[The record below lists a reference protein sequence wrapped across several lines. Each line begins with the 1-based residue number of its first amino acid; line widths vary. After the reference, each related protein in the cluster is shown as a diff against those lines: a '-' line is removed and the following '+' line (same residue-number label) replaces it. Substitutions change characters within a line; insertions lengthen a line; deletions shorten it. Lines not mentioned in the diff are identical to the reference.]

1 MYAIVETGGKQYQ
14 AEVGQVLDVE
24 LLKGE
29 QGDTVEFDQVLM
41 VRDDNGTRVGT
52 PVVEGAS
59 VKGEITGTVK
69 GPKIVV
75 FKMRR
80 RKGYRNKT
88 GHRQAYSQ
96 VKITAIEA

>member
-52 PVVEGAS
+52 PVVEGAR

-69 GPKIVV
+69 GPKLVV